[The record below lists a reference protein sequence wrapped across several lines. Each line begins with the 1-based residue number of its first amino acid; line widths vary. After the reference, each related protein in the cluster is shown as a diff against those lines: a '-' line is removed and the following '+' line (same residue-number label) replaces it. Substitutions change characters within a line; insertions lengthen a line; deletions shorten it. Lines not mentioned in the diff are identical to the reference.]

1 MAHNFQNFQHK
12 ATQFQAVNSSK
23 QRFKH
28 GKSITRI
35 FYMQEIGTF
44 FSLLSSKFSFP
55 LKVALV

>member
-1 MAHNFQNFQHK
+1 M
-12 ATQFQAVNSSK
+12 NSSK

-44 FSLLSSKFSFP
+44 FSLSFKSSFSLENF
-55 LKVALV
+55 LGLEA